1 LARRAYL
8 IYIIH
13 PPILVGV
20 SLAMRGL
27 AAPAL
32 VKFALAGTAAC
43 ALCFIAAGALLTI
56 PAVRRVV

>member
-20 SLAMRGL
+20 ALAMRGL

-32 VKFALAGTAAC
+32 MIFAIAGSAAS
-43 ALCFIAAGALLTI
+43 ALCFLAAGALLTI

>member
-20 SLAMRGL
+20 SLALGGL

-32 VKFALAGTAAC
+32 VKFALAGSAAS
-43 ALCFIAAGALLTI
+43 ALCFLAAGALLAI